1 MFDPT
6 LLLVWSFAGF
16 ATRALLFCVALGIDW
31 IMGEPD
37 WLWRRCPHPVVVFGR
52 AISFFDARWNLRI
65 GVHGRSRMYRGGL
78 AIALLALSAAFIGL
92 ALTFAGP
99 IVALAVLTVLLAARS
114 LDDHIRAVA
123 RALGDGIEPARLAVS
138 MIVGRDTSMM
148 DEGDISRAAIE
159 TGAENL
165 SDGVF
170 APGFWFLI
178 AGLPGLLAYKM
189 VNTADSMIGYQNA
202 RYRAFGCAAAKL
214 DDLLN
219 IIPARLTALL
229 ICGASI
235 WWGRGARATRTMI
248 VDGRYHASPNAGWP
262 EAAMAGGLNV
272 WLAGPRRYNNRVRN
286 ARRFHEHGKDADAS
300 AILRSLK
307 VLMLAQVLAV
317 LLLGWFSWD
326 LIASLAL
333 QLVF

>member
-6 LLLVWSFAGF
+6 PLLVWSFAGF
-16 ATRALLFCVALGIDW
+16 ATRAIILSIALGIDW

-37 WLWRRCPHPVVVFGR
+37 WLWRRLPHPVVVFGR
-52 AISFFDARWNLRI
+52 AISFVDDRWNSRI
-65 GVHGRSRMYRGGL
+65 GVNGRSRMYRGGL
-78 AIALLALSAAFIGL
+78 AIALLTLAAAFVGL
-92 ALTFAGP
+92 LLTFGGP
-99 IVALAVLTVLLAARS
+99 IVALAVLTILLAARS

-123 RALGDGIEPARLAVS
+123 RALHDGIEPARLAVG
-138 MIVGRDTSMM
+138 MIVGRDTSTMN
-148 DEGDISRAAIE
+148 EGDIARAAIE

-189 VNTADSMIGYQNA
+189 VNTTDSMIGYRNA
-202 RYRAFGCAAAKL
+202 RYRAFGYAAARL

-235 WWGRGARATRTMI
+235 WWGRGMRATHTML
-248 VDGRYHASPNAGWP
+248 VDGRHHASPNAGWP

-272 WLAGPRRYNNRVRN
+272 WLAGPRRYGNRVRN
-286 ARRFHEHGKDADAS
+286 ARRFHGQGKEADAS
-300 AILRSLK
+300 AILRSLR
-307 VLMLAQVLAV
+307 VLMIAQAVAVLALV
-317 LLLGWFSWD
+317 CFAWD
-326 LIASLAL
+326 LIASAAL
-333 QLVF
+333 KLVI